1 MGRKEVRVPLADEG
15 PIRETEIGE
24 LRIAECGADALH
36 VPSSAPRIHEPQQV
50 TASMTAADGEFL
62 IGPVKSCG
70 FLLVVEHRVEREK
83 RVELRGVE
91 AGDGGAVGQDT
102 SDLIDYVEAT

>member
-36 VPSSAPRIHEPQQV
+36 VPSCAPRIHERQQV
-50 TASMTAADGEFL
+50 TASVTAADGEVL
-62 IGPVKSCG
+62 IGLVKG
-70 FLLVVEHRVEREK
+70 FGFQLVVEHRVEREK
-83 RVELRGVE
+83 RVELRAVE
-91 AGDGGAVGQDT
+91 ACDGGAGADAPRVP
-102 SDLIDYVEAT
+102 